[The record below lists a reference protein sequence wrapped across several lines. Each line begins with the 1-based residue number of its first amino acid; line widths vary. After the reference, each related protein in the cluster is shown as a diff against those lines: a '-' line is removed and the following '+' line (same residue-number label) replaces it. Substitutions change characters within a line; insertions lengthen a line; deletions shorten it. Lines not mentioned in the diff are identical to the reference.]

1 MCFDIIHAQY
11 NSDYKIDLEFENG
24 SKGTVDLSHYIKPD
38 TLFET
43 FSDKEYFKGFHI
55 EYGTLV
61 WGDGEVDIAPE
72 ALYEQATGKQVRY
85 NSKKSAV

>member
-1 MCFDIIHAQY
+1 M
-11 NSDYKIDLEFENG
+11 
-24 SKGTVDLSHYIKPD
+24 DLSDYIKPD
-38 TLFET
+38 TVFEA

-61 WGDGEVDIAPE
+61 WGEGEVDIAPE

-85 NSKKSAV
+85 TAKKSAV